1 MQQQGQQHA
10 AWASMPGH
18 ECPPRFLPPRCCA
31 AYFGVYEVLKAA
43 LAQWQGVPV
52 SQLGPVPLMTAG
64 GLGGA
69 AFWVLVYP
77 VDVSRA
83 VGRPA
88 APPHMHAR
96 MCRLPLSAGYVQTRI
111 PMSRNQTPPL
121 LPHALLLL

>member
-1 MQQQGQQHA
+1 
-10 AWASMPGH
+10 MP
-18 ECPPRFLPPRCCA
+18 

-77 VDVSRA
+77 VDVST
-83 VGRPA
+83 VGSACSA
-88 APPHMHAR
+88 AAQHAAS
-96 MCRLPLSAGYVQTRI
+96 M
-111 PMSRNQTPPL
+111 
-121 LPHALLLL
+121 